1 MPSVTDRLFFN
12 PAVMRFIS
20 AAFVV
25 ADADK
30 KNLTALSFKRLGA
43 FCFFVYLPEGNRA
56 ISINW

>member
-1 MPSVTDRLFFN
+1 MTDRLFFN

-30 KNLTALSFKRLGA
+30 KNLTALSFKRLGE